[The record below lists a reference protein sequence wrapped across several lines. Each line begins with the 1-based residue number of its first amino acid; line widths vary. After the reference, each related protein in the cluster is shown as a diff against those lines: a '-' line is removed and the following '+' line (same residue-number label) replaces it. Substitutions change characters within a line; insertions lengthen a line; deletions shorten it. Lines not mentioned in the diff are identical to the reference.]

1 MRRDVSRQRWL
12 GSNEVSEA
20 AAAVCF
26 ILAGN
31 EVPSRGRLAAST
43 RNRVCSLRARQQQAP
58 QHIQPSQQRDKEL
71 VRSVSFDYCEAP
83 GWLLLK
89 RHSEWRLMRRQAKSQ
104 IWRTSKSN

>member
-1 MRRDVSRQRWL
+1 MRRDVSRQHWL

-43 RNRVCSLRARQQQAP
+43 RNRVCSLSGLGSNRHPGTYSRASREIKSWCAP
-58 QHIQPSQQRDKEL
+58 FHSIIAK
-71 VRSVSFDYCEAP
+71 
-83 GWLLLK
+83 LL
-89 RHSEWRLMRRQAKSQ
+89 AAAAVCD
-104 IWRTSKSN
+104 TVNGG